1 MKNNMEGKVIVI
13 TGASSGLGEA
23 AAKHLSEQGVI
34 VVLGARRVD
43 RIQALADEINKNG
56 GKALAKATDVTQV
69 EQVKDLVDAAVKKY
83 GHIDAIINKAGL
95 EEQVSSFTSYQKEKD
110 ILLLYTK
117 MMKMEA
123 FRKETCK

>member
-1 MKNNMEGKVIVI
+1 MEGKVIAI